1 MDPLTTVAQSLGIA
15 YAAGISPYATIA
27 LLGLANRMNWIGPL
41 PGILDGLSH
50 PLIIALAGFL
60 ATIEFLATLVPG
72 VASAWETVH
81 SVIRPPAAAAM
92 AVLTA
97 WHGDALLILTAA
109 VLGGG
114 LGLATHAT
122 KLGLRYAIDTSPEPV
137 TNGAANVLEWSI
149 IGSLTYFI
157 WQYPWLALGLALL
170 LLVLALVLVR
180 VIWRTLKGALGSV
193 FSRELKG

>member
-1 MDPLTTVAQSLGIA
+1 MQMWTTLAQSLGIA
-15 YAAGISPYATIA
+15 FAAGISPYATVA
-27 LLGLANRMNWIGPL
+27 LLGLATRMHWIGPL
-41 PGILDGLSH
+41 PGVLEGLSH

-72 VASAWETVH
+72 VAAAWETVH
-81 SVIRPPAAAAM
+81 SAIRPPAAALM

-97 WHGDALLILTAA
+97 WHGDALLILAAA

-137 TNGAANVLEWSI
+137 SNGAANVLEWSI

-157 WQYPWLALGLALL
+157 WRSPWLALGLALL
-170 LLVLALVLVR
+170 LLILALVLVR
-180 VIWRTLKGALGSV
+180 VIWRTLRGAFATLFRV
-193 FSRELKG
+193 DQEE

>member
-1 MDPLTTVAQSLGIA
+1 MDTFTTLAQSLGIA

-41 PGILDGLSH
+41 PGILDGISH

-137 TNGAANVLEWSI
+137 TNGAANILEWSI

-170 LLVLALVLVR
+170 LLVLALLLVR
-180 VIWRTLKGALGSV
+180 VIWRTLKGAFGSV
-193 FSRELKG
+193 FSRELRG